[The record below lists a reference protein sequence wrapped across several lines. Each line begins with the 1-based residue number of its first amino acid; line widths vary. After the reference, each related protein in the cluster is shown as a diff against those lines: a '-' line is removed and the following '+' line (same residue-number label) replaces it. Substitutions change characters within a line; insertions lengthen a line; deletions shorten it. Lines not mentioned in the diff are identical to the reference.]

1 MCKIVTRCQP
11 VGRSQLEERPQ
22 DEQIGNVRNEIFLIL
37 SVLMGHLLCTF
48 LSASA
53 FFGKL
58 ICRLLQL
65 FPDGNTVR
73 FALLNT
79 FREYSEK
86 QAVIAS
92 ACPALKTAGI
102 CPARFYRTH
111 SLHSISGATR
121 SKDLVSPD
129 SSMLL
134 VAVPWAMSFRTL
146 CFPCGTCRPRYA
158 LRIFRPTMPSTYAS
172 PRAVSLVV
180 FTDMAIVRREISSSI
195 SYTAS
200 FLGTICLEV
209 PSPIPT
215 VFFLHLTVAL
225 QRRTVYDFLISG
237 HLLPDRELR
246 EREHLMLLGNILQ
259 AVIHF
264 HEMIAFFDNIA
275 ARGKMAV
282 SWMQASRPYA
292 S

>member
-1 MCKIVTRCQP
+1 
-11 VGRSQLEERPQ
+11 
-22 DEQIGNVRNEIFLIL
+22 
-37 SVLMGHLLCTF
+37 
-48 LSASA
+48 
-53 FFGKL
+53 
-58 ICRLLQL
+58 
-65 FPDGNTVR
+65 
-73 FALLNT
+73 
-79 FREYSEK
+79 
-86 QAVIAS
+86 
-92 ACPALKTAGI
+92 
-102 CPARFYRTH
+102 
-111 SLHSISGATR
+111 
-121 SKDLVSPD
+121 
-129 SSMLL
+129 MLL

-246 EREHLMLLGNILQ
+246 EREYLMIFFRPKSPGRKNSGSRYNRFPS
-259 AVIHF
+259 ANF
-264 HEMIAFFDNIA
+264 SRSKTTRSKFWTMI
-275 ARGKMAV
+275 
-282 SWMQASRPYA
+282 P
-292 S
+292 

>member
-1 MCKIVTRCQP
+1 M
-11 VGRSQLEERPQ
+11 
-22 DEQIGNVRNEIFLIL
+22 
-37 SVLMGHLLCTF
+37 
-48 LSASA
+48 
-53 FFGKL
+53 
-58 ICRLLQL
+58 L
-65 FPDGNTVR
+65 F
-73 FALLNT
+73 
-79 FREYSEK
+79 
-86 QAVIAS
+86 
-92 ACPALKTAGI
+92 
-102 CPARFYRTH
+102 
-111 SLHSISGATR
+111 
-121 SKDLVSPD
+121 
-129 SSMLL
+129 

-146 CFPCGTCRPRYA
+146 CLPCGICRPRYA

-246 EREHLMLLGNILQ
+246 EREHLEQQELPIDDDAVRSLLDNQLRRYFAEQIEGRDELEGLTEQQIT
-259 AVIHF
+259 
-264 HEMIAFFDNIA
+264 EMVTAPNVPQCIRRQLEKNGFLIDSFWESVA
-275 ARGKMAV
+275 K
-282 SWMQASRPYA
+282 ASSDLVRQYKEKLV
-292 S
+292 

>member
-1 MCKIVTRCQP
+1 M
-11 VGRSQLEERPQ
+11 
-22 DEQIGNVRNEIFLIL
+22 
-37 SVLMGHLLCTF
+37 
-48 LSASA
+48 
-53 FFGKL
+53 
-58 ICRLLQL
+58 L
-65 FPDGNTVR
+65 FVD
-73 FALLNT
+73 
-79 FREYSEK
+79 
-86 QAVIAS
+86 
-92 ACPALKTAGI
+92 
-102 CPARFYRTH
+102 
-111 SLHSISGATR
+111 
-121 SKDLVSPD
+121 
-129 SSMLL
+129 
-134 VAVPWAMSFRTL
+134 VPCAMSFRTL
-146 CFPCGTCRPRYA
+146 CLPCGVCRPRYA
-158 LRIFRPTMPSTYAS
+158 LRIFRPTIPSTYAS

-246 EREHLMLLGNILQ
+246 EREYLMFLGNILQ

-282 SWMQASRPYA
+282 FVDAGIPAIRLIIEIRFYLIRHIQHFQIVHINTPQRFLIGYA
-292 S
+292 GVKAVTVQILCQIDDVPHRRTVIAAVEDGLQCFQLR

>member
-1 MCKIVTRCQP
+1 
-11 VGRSQLEERPQ
+11 
-22 DEQIGNVRNEIFLIL
+22 
-37 SVLMGHLLCTF
+37 
-48 LSASA
+48 
-53 FFGKL
+53 
-58 ICRLLQL
+58 
-65 FPDGNTVR
+65 
-73 FALLNT
+73 
-79 FREYSEK
+79 
-86 QAVIAS
+86 
-92 ACPALKTAGI
+92 
-102 CPARFYRTH
+102 
-111 SLHSISGATR
+111 
-121 SKDLVSPD
+121 
-129 SSMLL
+129 
-134 VAVPWAMSFRTL
+134 
-146 CFPCGTCRPRYA
+146 
-158 LRIFRPTMPSTYAS
+158 
-172 PRAVSLVV
+172 
-180 FTDMAIVRREISSSI
+180 MAIVRREISSSI

-282 SWMQASRPYA
+282 FVDAAATYSIP
-292 S
+292 